1 MTSGMCMSTVIYPV
15 KDLAQAKTLYG
26 RLLGVEPDMDEPYY
40 VGFSVEGQHIGLDPH
55 GHSKGM
61 PGPVGYWHVDDI
73 EASVKLLL
81 DAGAQVQ
88 EAVSDVGGGKLVAST
103 RHWSPDPPAAPTARP
118 AAGCP
123 PTRPTSWCPTSPAA
137 RSCARRT
144 PGRAADQ

>member
-1 MTSGMCMSTVIYPV
+1 MTSGMRTVIYPV
-15 KDLAQAKTLYG
+15 KDQAQAKTLYG

-61 PGPVGYWHVDDI
+61 PGPVGCWHVDDI

-88 EAVSDVGGGKLVAST
+88 EAVSDVGGGKLVASV
-103 RHWSPDPPAAPTARP
+103 RDAD
-118 AAGCP
+118 GNVIGLIQ
-123 PTRPTSWCPTSPAA
+123 
-137 RSCARRT
+137 T
-144 PGRAADQ
+144 P